1 MAYKMKNN
9 NLGKAT
15 RQAGKP
21 KSRQTDSPINFS
33 WSGMMDKAGTALS
46 VAGMIPVVGNLA
58 DGANT
63 ALSAGRAGYAKYK
76 GDEAGYKKHR
86 NEAAKTADK
95 SIDLSKTKEVV
106 GKTAK
111 ETVKKVAKDTVKEAP
126 KNIAKEGA
134 SNEAKKIANKEKKPS
149 KPKKIATKKA
159 KKPNIKKIA

>member
-1 MAYKMKNN
+1 MKNN

-86 NEAAKTADK
+86 NEAAINAASMIPGAGLAVGAGKLAVKGVKAVKGANAVADA
-95 SIDLSKTKEVV
+95 T
-106 GKTAK
+106 
-111 ETVKKVAKDTVKEAP
+111 KVAKD
-126 KNIAKEGA
+126 
-134 SNEAKKIANKEKKPS
+134 SEKGC
-149 KPKKIATKKA
+149 
-159 KKPNIKKIA
+159 